1 MGGEACAGSSVRLRR
16 SAESNG
22 PGSCLPCGSGVACA
36 LTGAACGLE
45 TTLVESGGRFE
56 ARAAGPRAGD
66 ESRRGD
72 DSRGPGPNRGDDE
85 RGDCDAGMRLMRCL
99 GLALARR
106 SRRALPKPRPKTPA
120 QKSPKFLDATT
131 GGRLRLPPVG
141 KERLL
146 FTSPSCLC
154 RSKGATTGVVLA
166 DSPGRDK
173 PAERCC
179 LRRVSPQA
187 ACASCCPRCSWCAAV
202 CSYRPSHGRNCAA
215 VGSSIS
221 WTQSPMNRWRTRR

>member
-99 GLALARR
+99 GFGVSAAVAP
-106 SRRALPKPRPKTPA
+106 SAPKTSAKIRP
-120 QKSPKFLDATT
+120 KSPKFRCRGSHAAA
-131 GGRLRLPPVG
+131 PS
-141 KERLL
+141 E
-146 FTSPSCLC
+146 SPSA
-154 RSKGATTGVVLA
+154 RSSPIHISLDCFSVGAVATTGVVLA
-166 DSPGRDK
+166 DSLVGHRSVS
-173 PAERCC
+173 
-179 LRRVSPQA
+179 LRSVA
-187 ACASCCPRCSWCAAV
+187 ACAV
-202 CSYRPSHGRNCAA
+202 
-215 VGSSIS
+215 
-221 WTQSPMNRWRTRR
+221 

>member
-106 SRRALPKPRPKTPA
+106 SRRALPKPRPKPQA
-120 QKSPKFLDATT
+120 KIAKVPCLA
-131 GGRLRLPPVG
+131 R
-141 KERLL
+141 ERGCGSRASRRPRG
-146 FTSPSCLC
+146 TSPIHISPGCLC
-154 RSKGATTGVVLA
+154 RSSCATTGVVLA
-166 DSPGRDK
+166 DSLWP
-173 PAERCC
+173 P
-179 LRRVSPQA
+179 
-187 ACASCCPRCSWCAAV
+187 
-202 CSYRPSHGRNCAA
+202 
-215 VGSSIS
+215 
-221 WTQSPMNRWRTRR
+221 

>member
-1 MGGEACAGSSVRLRR
+1 VGGEACAGSSVRLRR

-106 SRRALPKPRPKTPA
+106 SRRALPKPRPKSGQNRQSSMTREPGCGSCASRRPRDSCPIHISLGCFSVGAVTQPPA
-120 QKSPKFLDATT
+120 SSWRILEAAA
-131 GGRLRLPPVG
+131 
-141 KERLL
+141 
-146 FTSPSCLC
+146 C
-154 RSKGATTGVVLA
+154 
-166 DSPGRDK
+166 K

-187 ACASCCPRCSWCAAV
+187 ACAS
-202 CSYRPSHGRNCAA
+202 
-215 VGSSIS
+215 
-221 WTQSPMNRWRTRR
+221 

>member
-106 SRRALPKPRPKTPA
+106 SRRALPNLGQNPQIAKVPRCYYGRQAAAP
-120 QKSPKFLDATT
+120 LC
-131 GGRLRLPPVG
+131 RLRNVSYSLPRAGCAGAV
-141 KERLL
+141 ERPPASSWRILL
-146 FTSPSCLC
+146 
-154 RSKGATTGVVLA
+154 
-166 DSPGRDK
+166 GRDK

-187 ACASCCPRCSWCAAV
+187 ACAS
-202 CSYRPSHGRNCAA
+202 
-215 VGSSIS
+215 
-221 WTQSPMNRWRTRR
+221 